1 MPAPR
6 PRFVV
11 RGKFASSYNDPKY
24 TAWKSQVIESVRG
37 VSDLPSSDL
46 FDRPVKVAMTIQ
58 ATPPR
63 TTKLSHPS
71 PDVDNYAKGVLDALT
86 QSERW
91 WNDDKQVVE
100 LWIEKRWHDPSES
113 PGIRVTITYH

>member
-11 RGKFASSYNDPKY
+11 RGKFASAYLPKEY
-24 TAWKSQVIESVRG
+24 MTWKEAFAESVRG
-37 VSDLPSSDL
+37 VNRLPTEDLL
-46 FDRPVKVAMTIQ
+46 DRPVVVDMTVLV
-58 ATPPR
+58 TPPK
-63 TTKLSHPS
+63 TTKLTHPA

-91 WNDDKQVVE
+91 WADDKQVVD
-100 LWIEKRWHDPSES
+100 LRVQKRWCAPEEAA
-113 PGIRVTITYH
+113 GVEVIVTYL